1 MKAVYLIQP
10 WFLILLPPFNP
21 TMVFTFLLLILLPT
35 LMESRSLREDGD
47 VFLGTFLRARDN
59 QNIINLTRSTQTDI
73 SQPSFFQRSE
83 NLEPSYN
90 QRSGN
95 LEPSSNQRSGNLE
108 PSSNQRSGNPEPSS
122 NQSSGNLEPNSK
134 QRSAGSLEPSSNQR
148 SGNLEPSSNQRS
160 GNLEPSS
167 NRRSGNPESS
177 SKQSSGNLEPNSNQ
191 RSGNLEPNSKKRSG
205 SLELSSNQRSGNPD
219 YFFKKVQEILNQGS
233 AENPET
239 GRASSET
246 SFSSEDKFSS
256 SLFSPSEERK
266 YLSLT
271 FLFCTTFKYLKKPW
285 INLKKAFWFTL

>member
-35 LMESRSLREDGD
+35 LMESTSLREDGD

-95 LEPSSNQRSGNLE
+95 LEP
-108 PSSNQRSGNPEPSS
+108 
-122 NQSSGNLEPNSK
+122 
-134 QRSAGSLEPSSNQR
+134 
-148 SGNLEPSSNQRS
+148 
-160 GNLEPSS
+160 
-167 NRRSGNPESS
+167 
-177 SKQSSGNLEPNSNQ
+177 
-191 RSGNLEPNSKKRSG
+191 NSKKRSG

-233 AENPET
+233 AENPEK

-271 FLFCTTFKYLKKPW
+271 FLFCTTFKYLKNPG
-285 INLKKAFWFTL
+285 

>member
-21 TMVFTFLLLILLPT
+21 TMVFSFLLLILLPT

-73 SQPSFFQRSE
+73 SQPSF
-83 NLEPSYN
+83 L

-95 LEPSSNQRSGNLE
+95 LEPSSNHRS
-108 PSSNQRSGNPEPSS
+108 
-122 NQSSGNLEPNSK
+122 
-134 QRSAGSLEPSSNQR
+134 GSLEPSSNQR

-167 NRRSGNPESS
+167 N
-177 SKQSSGNLEPNSNQ
+177 Q
-191 RSGNLEPNSKKRSG
+191 RSGNLEP
-205 SLELSSNQRSGNPD
+205 SSNQRSGSPD

-233 AENPET
+233 AKNPET

-256 SLFSPSEERK
+256 SPFFPSEERK
-266 YLSLT
+266 Y
-271 FLFCTTFKYLKKPW
+271 
-285 INLKKAFWFTL
+285 

>member
-21 TMVFTFLLLILLPT
+21 TMVFSFLLLILLPT

-73 SQPSFFQRSE
+73 SQPSF
-83 NLEPSYN
+83 L

-95 LEPSSNQRSGNLE
+95 LEPSSNQRS
-108 PSSNQRSGNPEPSS
+108 
-122 NQSSGNLEPNSK
+122 
-134 QRSAGSLEPSSNQR
+134 GSLEPSSNQR

-160 GNLEPSS
+160 GS
-167 NRRSGNPESS
+167 
-177 SKQSSGNLEPNSNQ
+177 
-191 RSGNLEPNSKKRSG
+191 
-205 SLELSSNQRSGNPD
+205 PD

-233 AENPET
+233 AKNPET

-256 SLFSPSEERK
+256 SSFFPSEERK
-266 YLSLT
+266 YWGLI
-271 FLFCTTFKYLKKPW
+271 FLFCTSFKYLKSVEKSRKIPLFYHMKTEL
-285 INLKKAFWFTL
+285 NFFSYFL

>member
-21 TMVFTFLLLILLPT
+21 TMVFSFLLLILLPT

-73 SQPSFFQRSE
+73 SQPSF
-83 NLEPSYN
+83 L

-95 LEPSSNQRSGNLE
+95 LEPSSNQRS
-108 PSSNQRSGNPEPSS
+108 
-122 NQSSGNLEPNSK
+122 
-134 QRSAGSLEPSSNQR
+134 GSLEPSSNQR

-167 NRRSGNPESS
+167 NQRSGS
-177 SKQSSGNLEPNSNQ
+177 LEPSSNQ
-191 RSGNLEPNSKKRSG
+191 RSGNLEP
-205 SLELSSNQRSGNPD
+205 SSNQRSGNLEPSSNQRSGSPD

-233 AENPET
+233 AKNPET

-256 SLFSPSEERK
+256 SPFFPSEERK
-266 YLSLT
+266 Y
-271 FLFCTTFKYLKKPW
+271 
-285 INLKKAFWFTL
+285 

>member
-1 MKAVYLIQP
+1 
-10 WFLILLPPFNP
+10 
-21 TMVFTFLLLILLPT
+21 MVFSFLLLILLPT

-73 SQPSFFQRSE
+73 SQPSF
-83 NLEPSYN
+83 L

-95 LEPSSNQRSGNLE
+95 LEPSSNHRS
-108 PSSNQRSGNPEPSS
+108 
-122 NQSSGNLEPNSK
+122 
-134 QRSAGSLEPSSNQR
+134 GSLEPSSNQR

-167 NRRSGNPESS
+167 N
-177 SKQSSGNLEPNSNQ
+177 Q
-191 RSGNLEPNSKKRSG
+191 RSGS
-205 SLELSSNQRSGNPD
+205 PD

-233 AENPET
+233 AKNPET

-256 SLFSPSEERK
+256 SPFFPSEERK
-266 YLSLT
+266 Y
-271 FLFCTTFKYLKKPW
+271 
-285 INLKKAFWFTL
+285 

>member
-21 TMVFTFLLLILLPT
+21 TMVFSFLLLILLPT

-73 SQPSFFQRSE
+73 SQPSF
-83 NLEPSYN
+83 L

-95 LEPSSNQRSGNLE
+95 LEPSSNQRSG
-108 PSSNQRSGNPEPSS
+108 S
-122 NQSSGNLEPNSK
+122 
-134 QRSAGSLEPSSNQR
+134 
-148 SGNLEPSSNQRS
+148 
-160 GNLEPSS
+160 
-167 NRRSGNPESS
+167 
-177 SKQSSGNLEPNSNQ
+177 
-191 RSGNLEPNSKKRSG
+191 
-205 SLELSSNQRSGNPD
+205 PD

-233 AENPET
+233 AKNPET

-256 SLFSPSEERK
+256 SPFFPSEERK
-266 YLSLT
+266 YWGLI
-271 FLFCTTFKYLKKPW
+271 FLFCTSFKYLKSVEKSRKIPLFYHMKTE
-285 INLKKAFWFTL
+285 LKFFSYFL